1 MRSLAL
7 LRLSVAACGVAAL
20 ATAGVHLANLS
31 LSLPTHQLRVAWTL
45 ARVLIQL

>member
-1 MRSLAL
+1 MRSLPL

-20 ATAGVHLANLS
+20 ATVGVHLANLS
-31 LSLPTHQLRVAWTL
+31 ISLPVQQLRVAWTL